1 MIPTSHCP
9 TRRSSDLGLTTIW
22 PFSTTARSLVA
33 CTPRIADCGGL
44 MIGVDS
50 IEPNTPPL
58 EIENVPR
65 SEEHTSELQSPCKLV
80 CRLLPEKKKKYLYH
94 MRRIP

>member
-44 MIGVDS
+44 VIGVDS

-58 EIENVPR
+58 EIENGPLVRSSIARLVDCARVP
-65 SEEHTSELQSPCKLV
+65 QSARVFSLLALV
-80 CRLLPEKKKKYLYH
+80 IRDES
-94 MRRIP
+94 RI